1 MSHQSL
7 HCPICSLDIVE
18 QADPEF
24 SIRRLVGAGAV
35 AENASDERQKF
46 LSITNEGKQIL
57 SKIDSIADEQVMKA
71 LIGLPANS
79 LPEYS

>member
-24 SIRRLVGAGAV
+24 SISRLVAGAV
-35 AENASDERQKF
+35 AETPNASDGRQKI
-46 LSITNEGKQIL
+46 LSITNSGKQTL
-57 SKIDSIADEQVMKA
+57 SKIDSIADEQLMKA
-71 LIGLPANS
+71 LMILPANS
-79 LPEYS
+79 LPE